1 MRRHQLVF
9 AHRAA
14 WDSLV
19 QSRDDL
25 AGESLVRDWV
35 RNGWP
40 LIMRRRLPSEIDGLS
55 LGLPL
60 PPSAGKRRIAVRL
73 HYEDIASTRPLPE
86 LTEVLGSA
94 PVQWRPF
101 LGELADIARTYGV
114 RAGVFGS
121 LGWQWLTGLNY
132 LGPCSDVDI
141 AWALPP
147 RDRIDQLLEDLAELD
162 SRSPVRL
169 DGEFVRED
177 GAGVNWR
184 ELRAGGAEL
193 ALKTASDVIL
203 YPRAA
208 FLGAAA

>member
-25 AGESLVRDWV
+25 TGDSLVRDWV

-40 LIMRRRLPSEIDGLS
+40 LIMRRRLPGEIDGLS

-73 HYEDIASTRPLPE
+73 HHEDIASTRPLPE
-86 LTEVLGSA
+86 LTEVLRGA

-101 LGELADIARTYGV
+101 LGELAGIARTYGV

-132 LGPCSDVDI
+132 LGPRSDVDI
-141 AWALPP
+141 AWALPSQ
-147 RDRIDQLLEDLAELD
+147 DRIDQLLEDLAELD

-184 ELRAGGAEL
+184 ELRAGAAEV

-203 YPRAA
+203 YSRAA

>member
-25 AGESLVRDWV
+25 TGDSLVRDWV

-73 HYEDIASTRPLPE
+73 HHEDIVSTRPLPE
-86 LTEVLGSA
+86 LTEVLRGA

-101 LGELADIARTYGV
+101 LGELAGIARTYGV

-132 LGPCSDVDI
+132 LGPRSDVDI
-141 AWALPP
+141 AWALPSQ
-147 RDRIDQLLEDLAELD
+147 DRIDQLLEDLAELD

-184 ELRAGGAEL
+184 ELRAGAAEV

-203 YPRAA
+203 YSRAA

>member
-25 AGESLVRDWV
+25 AGDSLVRDWV

-40 LIMRRRLPSEIDGLS
+40 LIMRRRLPGEIDGLS

-73 HYEDIASTRPLPE
+73 HHEDIVSTRPLPE
-86 LTEVLGSA
+86 LTEVLRGA

-132 LGPCSDVDI
+132 LGPRSDVDI
-141 AWALPP
+141 AWALPSQ
-147 RDRIDQLLEDLAELD
+147 DRIDQLLEDLAELD

-184 ELRAGGAEL
+184 ELRAGAAEV

-203 YPRAA
+203 YSRAA

>member
-9 AHRAA
+9 VRKTA
-14 WDSLV
+14 WDALLK
-19 QSRDDL
+19 SRDDL
-25 AGESLVRDWV
+25 AGEALVCNWV
-35 RNGWP
+35 GNGWP
-40 LIMRRRLPSEIDGLS
+40 LIVRRRLPSESDGLS

-60 PPSAGKRRIAVRL
+60 PPAVGKRRIAVRL

-94 PVQWRPF
+94 PVEWRPF
-101 LGELADIARTYGV
+101 LRELEDIARTYAV
-114 RAGVFGS
+114 HAGVFGS

-132 LGPCSDVDI
+132 LGSCSDVDI
-141 AWALPP
+141 AWTLPP
-147 RDRIDQLLEDLAELD
+147 PERVGHLLEDLAELD

-169 DGEFVRED
+169 DGELVRAD

-184 ELRAGGAEL
+184 ELRAGGTEL

-203 YPRAA
+203 YSRVA

>member
-25 AGESLVRDWV
+25 TGDSLVRDWV

-40 LIMRRRLPSEIDGLS
+40 LIMRRRLPGEIDGLS

-73 HYEDIASTRPLPE
+73 HHEDIVSTRPLPE
-86 LTEVLGSA
+86 LTEVLRGA

-101 LGELADIARTYGV
+101 LGELAGIARTYGV

-132 LGPCSDVDI
+132 LGPRSDVDI
-141 AWALPP
+141 AWALPSQ
-147 RDRIDQLLEDLAELD
+147 DRIDQLLEDLAELD

-184 ELRAGGAEL
+184 ELRAGAAEV

-203 YPRAA
+203 YSRAA

>member
-9 AHRAA
+9 PRPAA

-35 RNGWP
+35 RNGRP
-40 LIMRRRLPSEIDGLS
+40 LIMRRRLPSDIDGLS

-60 PPSAGKRRIAVRL
+60 PPSAGKRRIAVQL
-73 HYEDIASTRPLPE
+73 HHEDIASTRPLPE

-94 PVQWRPF
+94 PVEWRHF
-101 LGELADIARTYGV
+101 LGELAGIARNFGV
-114 RAGVFGS
+114 HAGVFGS

-132 LGPCSDVDI
+132 LGPHSDVDI

-147 RDRIDQLLEDLAELD
+147 RDRIEQLLEDLAELD

-169 DGEFVRED
+169 DGELVRED

-203 YPRAA
+203 YSRAS

>member
-1 MRRHQLVF
+1 
-9 AHRAA
+9 
-14 WDSLV
+14 
-19 QSRDDL
+19 
-25 AGESLVRDWV
+25 VRDWV
-35 RNGWP
+35 RKGWP
-40 LIMRRRLPSEIDGLS
+40 LIMRRRLPNEIDGLS

-73 HYEDIASTRPLPE
+73 DYEDIASTRPLPK
-86 LTEVLGSA
+86 LTEALGSA
-94 PVQWRPF
+94 PVAWRP
-101 LGELADIARTYGV
+101 LLVALEDIARTYAV
-114 RAGVFGS
+114 HAGVFGS

-132 LGPCSDVDI
+132 LGPRSDVDI

-162 SRSPVRL
+162 SRSLVRL

-184 ELRAGGAEL
+184 ELRAGGTEL

-203 YPRAA
+203 YSRAA

>member
-25 AGESLVRDWV
+25 AGDSLVRDWV

-40 LIMRRRLPSEIDGLS
+40 LIMRRRLPGEIDGLS

-73 HYEDIASTRPLPE
+73 HHEDIVSTRPLPE
-86 LTEVLGSA
+86 LTEVLRGA

-101 LGELADIARTYGV
+101 LGEFADIARTYGV

-132 LGPCSDVDI
+132 LGPRSDVDI
-141 AWALPP
+141 AWSLPS

-184 ELRAGGAEL
+184 ELRAGAAEV

-203 YPRAA
+203 YSRAA

>member
-25 AGESLVRDWV
+25 AGDSLVRDWV

-40 LIMRRRLPSEIDGLS
+40 LIMRRRLPGEIDGLS

-73 HYEDIASTRPLPE
+73 HHEEIASTRPLPE
-86 LTEVLGSA
+86 LTEVLRGA

-101 LGELADIARTYGV
+101 LGELAGIARTYGV

-132 LGPCSDVDI
+132 LGPRSDVDI
-141 AWALPP
+141 AWSLPS

-184 ELRAGGAEL
+184 ELRAGTAEV
-193 ALKTASDVIL
+193 ALKTASDVIP
-203 YPRAA
+203 YSRAA